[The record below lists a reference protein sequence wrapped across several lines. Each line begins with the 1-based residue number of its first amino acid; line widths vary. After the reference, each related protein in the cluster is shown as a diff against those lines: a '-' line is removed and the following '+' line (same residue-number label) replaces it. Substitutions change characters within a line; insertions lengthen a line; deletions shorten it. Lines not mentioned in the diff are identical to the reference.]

1 VCWGRAPGQSR
12 KLQEANKR
20 STPRIVNAFKH
31 QLEARMP
38 KGVME
43 RYAAIFG
50 EAMPRLFLD
59 ERRSCD
65 LSQARYLR
73 ISSGAV
79 RKLSDA

>member
-1 VCWGRAPGQSR
+1 
-12 KLQEANKR
+12 
-20 STPRIVNAFKH
+20 
-31 QLEARMP
+31 MP